1 MSTAAPQYPVNLRL
15 EGRPCLVVGGG
26 RVAARKV
33 EGLAVC
39 GARVHVVAP
48 EVGAEIKAMAGVT
61 WEERGY
67 EPREAARYRLVIA
80 ATDRDDVNRMVCADG
95 DAAGTWAS
103 RADDAGSGSFTLP
116 SVVRR
121 GALMVTVSTGGR
133 SPALSAWIGRHVA
146 REMGPEYET
155 LLEVLAAERAA
166 QRAAGRPTAD
176 LDWQKALDSDMLDLI
191 RAGEVTKARERLRT
205 CLSSS

>member
-1 MSTAAPQYPVNLRL
+1 MPAAVPRYPVNLCL

-33 EGLAVC
+33 EGLTTC

-48 EVGAEIKAMAGVT
+48 EVAAGIKAIAGVT
-61 WEERGY
+61 WEERAYAAG
-67 EPREAARYRLVIA
+67 EAARYHLVIA
-80 ATDRDDVNRMVCADG
+80 ATDRDDVNRMVCDDAD
-95 DAAGTWAS
+95 AGRAWAS

-133 SPALSAWIGRHVA
+133 SPALSAWIKRHVA

-155 LLEVLAAERAA
+155 LLEVLATERAA
-166 QRAAGRPTAD
+166 QRAAGRLTTD